1 MRVVV
6 RAQDARAAR
15 DAQALL
21 ASAGIEAAAVPGPY
35 RPAPDGEDMAI
46 FSAMSADSEDIARIA
61 VASLR
66 TEQPLL
72 GRLIG
77 LRGATPPALGLHDAN
92 LFTGAIALDAP
103 PKLLAAQVEA
113 CTRVAIA
120 EEERARRLATAAE
133 LGVAAPQPLE
143 PRKLKALYIGAPSSM
158 FLALEHMLAQHNGLT
173 AAAFSSFAGFDH
185 LHDEPFDAVVLNGA
199 HDPNIAVSLCAALR
213 RNASLYHMPTMVVTK
228 PGDIATANAAI
239 ERGASAVAEANAPCG
254 PSLGWLFE
262 AVRRERR
269 RRAAEHKIRA
279 LRDLMGDARTGLF
292 RREPFDAHLKRLAVD
307 HHLSGRPMALCVLRV
322 MPAHGAREPEP
333 EVWKRGFTEIAGLAG
348 RLMRDGDAGVALG
361 EEFIAVVM
369 PATPLA
375 GAKRTAE
382 RIASVAECTA
392 FAAGEGGAGPLV
404 FEQSG
409 VELQPGESGG
419 SLLNRALR
427 ALDADPM
434 SRTAN

>member
-1 MRVVV
+1 VV
-6 RAQDARAAR
+6 RAQDARCVR

-21 ASAGIEAAAVPGPY
+21 AGAGVEATALPGPY
-35 RPAPDGEDMAI
+35 RAAPDGEDIAI
-46 FSAMSADSEDIARIA
+46 FSAMDADSEAVARIA
-61 VASLR
+61 VASLKSG
-66 TEQPLL
+66 QPLL
-72 GRLIG
+72 ARMIG
-77 LRGATPPALGLHDAN
+77 LGSATPPALGLHEAN

-103 PKLLAAQVEA
+103 PKLLAAQIEA

-120 EEERARRLATAAE
+120 EEERTRRLATAVD
-133 LGVAAPQPLE
+133 LKAAQPRSLE
-143 PRKLKALYIGAPSSM
+143 PRRLKALYIGAPSSM
-158 FLALEHMLAQHNGLT
+158 FLALEHMLAQHDGLT

-199 HDPNIAVSLCAALR
+199 NDPNIAVSLCAALR

-228 PGDIATANAAI
+228 PGDVATADAAI

-269 RRAAEHKIRA
+269 RRAAEHDIRA
-279 LRDLMGDARTGLF
+279 LRDIMGDSRTGLF
-292 RREPFDAHLKRLAVD
+292 RRDPFDAHIKRLAAD
-307 HHLSGRPMALCVLRV
+307 HHASGRPMALCVLRV

-333 EVWKRGFTEIAGLAG
+333 EVWKRGFTEIASLAG
-348 RLMRDGDAGVALG
+348 RLMRDGDTGVALG
-361 EEFIAVVM
+361 DEFLVVAM

-375 GAKRTAE
+375 GARRTAE

-404 FEQSG
+404 FEQSA

-419 SLLNRALR
+419 GLLNRALR

-434 SRTAN
+434 SRTVN